1 MPDGFSSSST
11 GAYYVRV
18 DCPQTEESKT
28 TMALKLDISRID
40 DIAIVRCRGRIVFGE
55 EADELRRVV
64 LSLLNETKRIILN
77 FAWVGHIDSS
87 GVGTVVASFISARHR
102 GAEIKFAALS
112 PVAVRVLRTTNVD
125 SLFEVYDS
133 NEDAIKSFRPH
144 PEAAAG

>member
-1 MPDGFSSSST
+1 MGRIMFELT
-11 GAYYVRV
+11 VRRLGIG
-18 DCPQTEESKT
+18 KT
-28 TMALKLDISRID
+28 AMALKLDISRID